1 MEIEELIN
9 RGKKGDENALCHLYN
24 TYSHKMVRIC
34 VKIVGNRMIAEELT
48 HDAFILAFSK
58 LNQLQNPKRFEK
70 WLSTIVSNISF
81 RYLEQNEKYNTIS
94 LSDLN
99 EKETPHNYDSH
110 TFESEQKTPLDIKD
124 ILLAIEQLPKGYQSV
139 FKMSVLQGMS
149 HNEIADILGI
159 AARSSASQLAR
170 AKRLLRQHL
179 SKYLVALLVIITAP
193 IIYFIS
199 KQRNTNNAIHS
210 IVSKNNEPAKESAQ
224 LPDSSSIVT
233 PPSVTKTPQIT
244 KRVQAKHKYIAPES
258 VPVSDSTI
266 YTPIDST
273 SFIAKRESSIDTIAI
288 DSIKPNHTPNEYIT
302 INDST
307 DLDFSIPSSES
318 DTPEWNLNLAY
329 SNNIKSFYPHSNVKV
344 LANDGAFPDGI
355 IHIKDFNELET
366 WQEAIDYANYANIP
380 KAEKDAITRIANK
393 YISQGLRTISRSQNH
408 HFPFTASVSISRRIS
423 QRFDI
428 ESGLSY
434 SKLSSELITGK
445 ENAGLICYQ
454 DIHYLGIPLKLSFNW
469 IETSHWGIY
478 SSAGIMMDIP
488 IQAKQETDYILYKSN
503 LYHKSQHIDAP
514 LQWSVGLGIG
524 LQYKITP
531 NIGLFTEP
539 NIYYYIPNGSDIET
553 YRTKHPI
560 SISLPI
566 GIRVNW

>member
-24 TYSHKMVRIC
+24 TYSHKMVSIC

-199 KQRNTNNAIHS
+199 KQRNTNNAIHT
-210 IVSKNNEPAKESAQ
+210 IVSKNDEPAKESEQ

-244 KRVQAKHKYIAPES
+244 KRVQAKHKYIAPQMNILPS
-258 VPVSDSTI
+258 MTL
-266 YTPIDST
+266 PI
-273 SFIAKRESSIDTIAI
+273 
-288 DSIKPNHTPNEYIT
+288 
-302 INDST
+302 
-307 DLDFSIPSSES
+307 L
-318 DTPEWNLNLAY
+318 
-329 SNNIKSFYPHSNVKV
+329 
-344 LANDGAFPDGI
+344 
-355 IHIKDFNELET
+355 
-366 WQEAIDYANYANIP
+366 
-380 KAEKDAITRIANK
+380 
-393 YISQGLRTISRSQNH
+393 ISQSH
-408 HFPFTASVSISRRIS
+408 HLNPTHP
-423 QRFDI
+423 
-428 ESGLSY
+428 SG
-434 SKLSSELITGK
+434 I
-445 ENAGLICYQ
+445 
-454 DIHYLGIPLKLSFNW
+454 
-469 IETSHWGIY
+469 
-478 SSAGIMMDIP
+478 
-488 IQAKQETDYILYKSN
+488 
-503 LYHKSQHIDAP
+503 
-514 LQWSVGLGIG
+514 
-524 LQYKITP
+524 
-531 NIGLFTEP
+531 
-539 NIYYYIPNGSDIET
+539 
-553 YRTKHPI
+553 
-560 SISLPI
+560 
-566 GIRVNW
+566 